1 MSREADMLQSSC
13 QIKMWKEIDNDL
25 AHMIAGLLR
34 TVRLLITVRKR
45 VYFGITFYQGTLFST

>member
-1 MSREADMLQSSC
+1 
-13 QIKMWKEIDNDL
+13 MWKEIENDL